1 MCMGGQMANDDVKKS
16 SMALRY
22 QRLFETAQDGILILD
37 YPEGLIIDANPYIVE
52 LLGYPKSFLVG
63 KKLWEIGF
71 IEDKQQAL
79 KIFQELIATS
89 YVRYEHLNLRQ
100 FDGQSKAV
108 EFVCNSY
115 AVNGDTVI
123 QCNIR
128 DVSDR
133 VKALK
138 LSNEVVQL
146 KIKNLNDIIR
156 CLSTI
161 VESRDPYTVG
171 HQFRV
176 SDLSVA
182 IAKYLKLDNEI
193 IEGIR
198 IASLLH
204 DIGKFK
210 VPLELLIK
218 PGKLMPEEFGLIKL
232 HPLWGFNILKT
243 INFKQDVP
251 RFVLEHHERLDGS
264 GYPYGL
270 KNKQISLE
278 AKIIA
283 VADVVEAM
291 TSNRTYRP
299 ALEMQKA
306 LAELANNQGKLYD
319 VDSVRACIYL
329 ISHDA
334 YRFPDYLL
342 S

>member
-1 MCMGGQMANDDVKKS
+1 MANHHHTSMS

-22 QRLFETAQDGILILD
+22 QRLFETAQDGILILN
-37 YPEGLIIDANPYIVE
+37 YPEGCIIDANPFIVE

-79 KIFQELIATS
+79 AIFKELIEKS

-108 EFVCNSY
+108 EFICNSY

-128 DVSDR
+128 DVSER
-133 VKALK
+133 LKALK
-138 LSNEVVQL
+138 LFDELVQL
-146 KIKNLNDIIR
+146 KIENLNDIIR
-156 CLSTI
+156 CLSAI
-161 VESRDPYTVG
+161 VESRDSYTVG

-176 SDLSVA
+176 SDLSVE
-182 IAKYLKLDNEI
+182 IAKYLKLNDEMV
-193 IEGIR
+193 EGIR

-218 PGKLMPEEFGLIKL
+218 PAKLLPEEFDLIKL
-232 HPLWGFNILKT
+232 HSLWGYDILKT
-243 INFKQDVP
+243 LHFKQDVP

-264 GYPYGL
+264 GYPNGL
-270 KNKQISLE
+270 KNNQISLE
-278 AKIIA
+278 AKVIA

-291 TSNRTYRP
+291 TSARSYRQGLKMSQ
-299 ALEMQKA
+299 ALQ
-306 LAELANNQGKLYD
+306 ELSNNKGKLYD
-319 VDSVRACIYL
+319 VDIVNACIHL
-329 ISHDA
+329 ISNDG
-334 YRFPDYLL
+334 YKFPDYNFLKL
-342 S
+342 N

>member
-89 YVRYEHLNLRQ
+89 YVRYEHLDLRQ

-115 AVNGDTVI
+115 AVNGDIVI

-146 KIKNLNDIIR
+146 KIENLNDIIR
-156 CLSTI
+156 CLLTI

-264 GYPYGL
+264 GYPNAIKGDVVCEEARILGVADTVEAMSSDRPYRKG
-270 KNKQISLE
+270 KGIDAALE
-278 AKIIA
+278 EIA
-283 VADVVEAM
+283 MGSDKLFDADVVNAC
-291 TSNRTYRP
+291 
-299 ALEMQKA
+299 LKVF
-306 LAELANNQGKLYD
+306 K
-319 VDSVRACIYL
+319 VDGYTFPPL
-329 ISHDA
+329 I
-334 YRFPDYLL
+334 
-342 S
+342 

>member
-1 MCMGGQMANDDVKKS
+1 MKNDDE
-16 SMALRY
+16 MNLRY

-37 YPEGLIIDANPYIVE
+37 YPQGLIMDANPYIVE
-52 LLGYPKSFLVG
+52 LLGYPRSYLIG

-79 KIFQELIATS
+79 KLFQELIS
-89 YVRYEHLNLRQ
+89 QGYIRYEHLDLKQ
-100 FDGQSKAV
+100 FNGQSKPV
-108 EFVCNSY
+108 EFICNSY
-115 AVNGDTVI
+115 AINGDTVI

-128 DVSDR
+128 DVSER
-133 VKALK
+133 VKASKLLDELVHLK
-138 LSNEVVQL
+138 VQ
-146 KIKNLNDIIR
+146 NLNDIIR

-161 VESRDPYTVG
+161 IESRDPYTAG

-176 SDLSVA
+176 SHLSVA
-182 IAKYLKLDNEI
+182 IAQYLKLDDET

-218 PGKLMPEEFGLIKL
+218 PSRLLPEEFDLIKL
-232 HPLWGFNILKT
+232 HSVWGFEVLKQLQF
-243 INFKQDVP
+243 NQDVP

-264 GYPYGL
+264 GYPNGL

-278 AKIIA
+278 AKVIA

-291 TSNRTYRP
+291 TSARSYRP
-299 ALEMQKA
+299 ALKMPQAIE
-306 LAELANNQGKLYD
+306 ELSNNKGKLYD
-319 VDSVRACIYL
+319 EVIVKACLHLILNDGYQFPIYRVEK
-329 ISHDA
+329 SN
-334 YRFPDYLL
+334 
-342 S
+342 